1 MTRQEF
7 IENVNDWYDLKD
19 FCADNDCGVL
29 DDIYDEDGMDNE
41 IEYYI
46 TEYRDD
52 YSWRDFRDMLDDI
65 PTGYEFYLE
74 EGAFNWVGLDDS
86 DFRDY
91 KESVLE
97 WMDNGEYWDE
107 DDEDEDDFID
117 DNQAIG
123 CDDLFSPGEEDDDG
137 PVAEEDFS
145 VGDLIG
151 MCSVT
156 YVTIQQDNLRREQ
169 EEAAAFGQFINP
181 NMPRVLQ

>member
-19 FCADNDCGVL
+19 FCSDNDCDIL
-29 DDIYDEDGMDNE
+29 DDIYDEDGMDSE

-46 TEYRDD
+46 GEYRND
-52 YSWRDFRDMLDDI
+52 YSWRELRDILYDI
-65 PTGYEFYLE
+65 PVGYEFYRE
-74 EGAFNWVGLDDS
+74 NGAFDWVGLDDS

-91 KESVLE
+91 KDNVLE
-97 WMDNGEYWDE
+97 WMDDGGYWGEGDE
-107 DDEDEDDFID
+107 DDYFDDEPALV
-117 DNQAIG
+117 N
-123 CDDLFSPGEEDDDG
+123 DDLFSPGEEDDEDELI
-137 PVAEEDFS
+137 VEEDFS

-156 YVTIQQDNLRREQ
+156 YVTIQQDTLRREQ
-169 EEAAAFGQFINP
+169 EEKAAFSQFINP